1 MRSALAF
8 SLIVCSLSL
17 TSGARAEDRE
27 ASGGT
32 SIAYEHKGQFGIYS
46 QVGVGYRAIF
56 RYNTND
62 YCGTNG
68 TSVCTG
74 LAPPFIELGLSYAPL
89 SNVELITDLRLG
101 LTDDFRPD
109 TVTAKAPRQL
119 VLAPGVKFYIN
130 DKGSLKWFTTFQVA
144 FDFSDYSSDNVS
156 TSVDLA
162 FRNVNGILIDLH
174 RTFGFYI
181 HFGETIGFVR
191 WLRFEMSGG
200 VGLQAR
206 FP

>member
-17 TSGARAEDRE
+17 VGVGARAEDRE
-27 ASGGT
+27 AAGGT

-46 QVGVGYRAIF
+46 QFGVGYRAIF

-62 YCGTNG
+62 YCGTSG

-101 LTDDFRPD
+101 
-109 TVTAKAPRQL
+109 
-119 VLAPGVKFYIN
+119 
-130 DKGSLKWFTTFQVA
+130 
-144 FDFSDYSSDNVS
+144 
-156 TSVDLA
+156 
-162 FRNVNGILIDLH
+162 
-174 RTFGFYI
+174 
-181 HFGETIGFVR
+181 
-191 WLRFEMSGG
+191 
-200 VGLQAR
+200 
-206 FP
+206 